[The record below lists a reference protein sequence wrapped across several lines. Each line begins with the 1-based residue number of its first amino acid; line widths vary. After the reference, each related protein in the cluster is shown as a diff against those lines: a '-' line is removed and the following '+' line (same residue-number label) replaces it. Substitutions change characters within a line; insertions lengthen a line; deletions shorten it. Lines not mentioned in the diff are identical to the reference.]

1 MGLENALTEVTLV
14 LFTTLAPSGIIA
26 CLILGAALLSPR
38 IDGKHREALNKFLAI
53 PVLVALVGLVASATH
68 LGNPSNALYVLAGVG
83 RSPLS
88 NEVLSGGV
96 FFGLVGSYWFYSF
109 TQTRRPALERAWVA
123 LYMLAGL
130 VFLCGIALAYK
141 VDTIIT
147 WDTPLVPLNLLLNAL
162 VGGPLLALCALA
174 AAKASCGRHDST
186 AAELRAARILLV
198 VSALALAANTG
209 GYLAQNAVASPMNN
223 AIVTFEQLVPAHLAG
238 IAAFA
243 ALCAIGIAID
253 VPVLRRGQTPA
264 ILQASAA
271 TVMALAG
278 IFVMRFMFYMSHMT
292 VGVAY

>member
-1 MGLENALTEVTLV
+1 MGLENALSEVTLV
-14 LFTTLAPSGIIA
+14 LFTTLAPSGVIA
-26 CLILGAALLSPR
+26 CLILGAALLSKH
-38 IDGKHREALNKFLAI
+38 IDGKHREALNKFLSI

-68 LGNPSNALYVLAGVG
+68 LGNPGNALYVLAGVG

-109 TQTRRPALERAWVA
+109 TQTRRPRLERAWVV
-123 LYMLAGL
+123 LFMVFGL

-147 WDTPLVPLNLLLNAL
+147 WDTPLVPLNLVLNAL
-162 VGGPLLALCALA
+162 LGGPLLALCALA
-174 AAKASCGRHDST
+174 AARSSCSRQVST
-186 AAELRAARILLV
+186 PTELHISRILVIASAVALV
-198 VSALALAANTG
+198 ANTA
-209 GYLAQNAVASPMNN
+209 GYIAQNAIASPMSN
-223 AIVTFEQLVPAHLAG
+223 AIVTFDQLVPAHPMG

-243 ALCAIGIAID
+243 VLCGVGIAID
-253 VPVLRRGQTPA
+253 ARALKQGRIPTVPET
-264 ILQASAA
+264 SAA
-271 TVMALAG
+271 TFLALAG